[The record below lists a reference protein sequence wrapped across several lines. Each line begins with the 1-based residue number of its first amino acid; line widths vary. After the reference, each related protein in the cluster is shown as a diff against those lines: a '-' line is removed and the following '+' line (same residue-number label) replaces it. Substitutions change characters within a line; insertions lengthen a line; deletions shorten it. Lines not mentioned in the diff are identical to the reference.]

1 MSDIEE
7 IIGEA
12 RRPGKFKIIDAVKD
26 RAFPES
32 HLDIYLDEALA
43 FLIAELDEAMDETGK
58 SMDKRK
64 ALSKKEVDEFEK
76 RRDEILDR
84 KNKLIEEMGGGK
96 YVFNI
101 KGISEGQRQDIFDKT
116 VEKFPMKYEKNR
128 NPYTGALEKEEI
140 SEAERDRYFS
150 DLLWQA
156 YIVKIVSP
164 DGEEQEGITLEEAT
178 ELRRSLP
185 AASVAKISE
194 GIEKLR
200 IASAAFMMSMN
211 EDFLAK
217 S

>member
-1 MSDIEE
+1 LSDIEE
-7 IIGEA
+7 MVGEA
-12 RRPGKFKIIDAVKD
+12 RKPGKFKIIDAVKD

-58 SMDKRK
+58 SMDRKK

-96 YVFNI
+96 YVFHI
-101 KGISEGQRQDIFDKT
+101 KGISEGQRQDIFDQT
-116 VEKFPMKYEKNR
+116 IEKFPMKYEKNR
-128 NPYTGALEKEEI
+128 NPYTGAMEKEEI

-150 DLLWQA
+150 DLLWEA

-164 DGEEQEGITLEEAT
+164 DGEEQEGISLEEAT

-200 IASAAFMMSMN
+200 IASAAFMMSIN

>member
-1 MSDIEE
+1 MV
-7 IIGEA
+7 GEA
-12 RRPGKFKIIDAVKD
+12 RKPGKFKIIDAVKD

-32 HLDIYLDEALA
+32 HLDIYLDESLA
-43 FLIAELDEAMDETGK
+43 FLISELDEAMNETGK
-58 SMDKRK
+58 SMDRK
-64 ALSKKEVDEFEK
+64 KGLSKKEVDEFEK

-96 YVFNI
+96 YIFHI

-116 VEKFPMKYEKNR
+116 IEKFPMKYEKNR
-128 NPYTGALEKEEI
+128 NPYTGAMEKEEI

-150 DLLWQA
+150 DLLWEA

-164 DGEEQEGITLEEAT
+164 DSEEQEGISLEEAT

>member
-1 MSDIEE
+1 MVN
-7 IIGEA
+7 EA
-12 RRPGKFKIIDAVKD
+12 KKPGVFNIVNAVKG

-32 HLDIYLDEALA
+32 FLDIYLDESLA
-43 FLIAELDEAMDETGK
+43 FILSELDEALSEAGK
-58 SMDKRK
+58 SIDGKK
-64 ALSKKEVDEFEK
+64 ALSKKEVDAFEK

-84 KNKLIEEMGGGK
+84 KNELIEQMGGAK
-96 YVFNI
+96 YVFHI
-101 KGISEGQRQDIFDKT
+101 KGISEGSRQDIYDKT
-116 VEKFPMKYEKNR
+116 VEKFPIEYEKNR
-128 NPYTGALEKEEI
+128 NPFTGALEKEEI
-140 SEAERDRYFS
+140 EEVDRDRYFS

-156 YIVKIVSP
+156 HIVKIVAP
-164 DGEEQEGITLEEAT
+164 DGDEQDGISLEDAT

-200 IASAAFMMSMN
+200 IASAAFMMSIN

>member
-7 IIGEA
+7 MVVEA
-12 RRPGKFKIIDAVKD
+12 RSPGKFKIIDAVKD

-32 HLDIYLDEALA
+32 HLDIYLDEAVA
-43 FLIAELDEAMDETGK
+43 FLIAELDQAMDETGK
-58 SMDKRK
+58 SMDKKK

-76 RRDEILDR
+76 RRDEILNR
-84 KNKLIEEMGGGK
+84 KNELLEKMGGAK
-96 YVFNI
+96 YVFHI
-101 KGISEGQRQDIFDKT
+101 KGISEGSRQDVFDKAI
-116 VEKFPMKYEKNR
+116 EKFPMKYEKNR
-128 NPYTGALEKEEI
+128 NPYTGAMEKEEI
-140 SEAERDRYFS
+140 SDVERDRYFS
-150 DLLWQA
+150 DMLWQA

-164 DGEEQEGITLEEAT
+164 DGEEQESITLEEAT

>member
-1 MSDIEE
+1 MSDIEQMVE
-7 IIGEA
+7 EA
-12 RRPGKFKIIDAVKD
+12 RQPGVFKIINAVKD

-32 HLDIYLDEALA
+32 FLDIYLDEALA
-43 FLIAELDEAMDETGK
+43 FLISELDEAMDKTSK
-58 SMDKRK
+58 SMDRKK
-64 ALSKKEVDEFEK
+64 ALSKKEVEAFES
-76 RRDEILDR
+76 RRDEIFNR
-84 KNKLIEEMGGGK
+84 KNELVEEMGGAK
-96 YVFNI
+96 YVFHI
-101 KGISEGQRQDIFDKT
+101 KGISEGRRQDIFDKT
-116 VEKFPMKYEKNR
+116 IEKFPMKYEKNR

-140 SEAERDRYFS
+140 GNLDRDRYFS
-150 DLLWQA
+150 DLLWEA

-164 DGEEQEGITLEEAT
+164 DGEEQQGITFEEAT

-200 IASAAFMMSMN
+200 IASAAFMMSIN

>member
-1 MSDIEE
+1 LSEIEE
-7 IIGEA
+7 MVGEA
-12 RRPGKFKIIDAVKD
+12 RKSGKFKIIDAVKD
-26 RAFPES
+26 RGFPES

-43 FLIAELDEAMDETGK
+43 FLISELDEAMDETGK
-58 SMDKRK
+58 SMDRKK

-84 KNKLIEEMGGGK
+84 KNKLIEEMGGSK
-96 YVFNI
+96 YVFHI

-116 VEKFPMKYEKNR
+116 IEKFPMKYEKNR
-128 NPYTGALEKEEI
+128 NPYTGAMEKEEI

-164 DGEEQEGITLEEAT
+164 DGEEQEGVSLEEAT

-200 IASAAFMMSMN
+200 IASAAFMMSIN

>member
-7 IIGEA
+7 MVSEA
-12 RRPGKFKIIDAVKD
+12 RKPGKFKIIDAVKD

-32 HLDIYLDEALA
+32 FLDIYLDEALA
-43 FLIAELDEAMDETGK
+43 FLIAELDEAMDQTNK
-58 SMDKRK
+58 SMDGKK

-84 KNKLIEEMGGGK
+84 KNELVEKMGGAK
-96 YVFNI
+96 YVFHI
-101 KGISEGQRQDIFDKT
+101 KGISEGARQDIYDKAI
-116 VEKFPMKYEKNR
+116 EKFPMKYEKNR

-140 SEAERDRYFS
+140 SDVDRDRYFT
-150 DLLWQA
+150 DMLWQA
-156 YIVKIVSP
+156 HIVKISSP
-164 DGEEQEGITLEEAT
+164 DGEEQDGISIEEAT

-200 IASAAFMMSMN
+200 IASAAFMMSIN

>member
-1 MSDIEE
+1 LSEIEE
-7 IIGEA
+7 MVGEA
-12 RRPGKFKIIDAVKD
+12 RKPGKFKIIDAVKD
-26 RAFPES
+26 RGFPES

-43 FLIAELDEAMDETGK
+43 FLISELDEAMDETGK
-58 SMDKRK
+58 SMDRKK

-84 KNKLIEEMGGGK
+84 KNKLIEEMGGSK
-96 YVFNI
+96 YVFHI

-116 VEKFPMKYEKNR
+116 IEKFPMKYEKNR
-128 NPYTGALEKEEI
+128 NPYTGAMEKEEI

-164 DGEEQEGITLEEAT
+164 DGEEQEGVSLEEAT

-200 IASAAFMMSMN
+200 IASAAFMMSIN

>member
-7 IIGEA
+7 MVEEA
-12 RRPGKFKIIDAVKD
+12 RKPGKFKIIDAVKD

-32 HLDIYLDEALA
+32 FLDIYLDEALA
-43 FLIAELDEAMDETGK
+43 FLIAELDEAMEETGN
-58 SMDKRK
+58 SMDRKK

-84 KNKLIEEMGGGK
+84 KNELIEQMGGGK
-96 YVFNI
+96 YVFHI
-101 KGISEGQRQDIFDKT
+101 KGISEGARQDIFDKAI
-116 VEKFPMKYEKNR
+116 EKFPMKYEKNR
-128 NPYTGALEKEEI
+128 NPYTGAMEKEEI
-140 SEAERDRYFS
+140 SDIDRDRYFS
-150 DLLWQA
+150 DMLWQA
-156 YIVKIVSP
+156 HIVKIVAP
-164 DGEEQEGITLEEAT
+164 DGEEQEGISLEEAT
-178 ELRRSLP
+178 ELRRNLP

-200 IASAAFMMSMN
+200 IASAAFMMSIN

>member
-1 MSDIEE
+1 MSEIEE
-7 IIGEA
+7 MVGEA
-12 RRPGKFKIIDAVKD
+12 RKPGKFKIIDAVKD
-26 RAFPES
+26 RGFPES

-43 FLIAELDEAMDETGK
+43 FLISELDEAMDETGK
-58 SMDKRK
+58 SMDRKK

-84 KNKLIEEMGGGK
+84 KNKLIEEMGGSK
-96 YVFNI
+96 YVFHI

-116 VEKFPMKYEKNR
+116 IEKFPMKYEKNR
-128 NPYTGALEKEEI
+128 NPYTGAMEKEEI

-164 DGEEQEGITLEEAT
+164 DGEEQEGVSLEEAT

-200 IASAAFMMSMN
+200 IASAAFMMSIN

>member
-7 IIGEA
+7 MVGEA
-12 RRPGKFKIIDAVKD
+12 RKPGKFKIIDAVKD

-32 HLDIYLDEALA
+32 HLDIYLDESLA
-43 FLIAELDEAMDETGK
+43 FLISELDEAMDETGK
-58 SMDKRK
+58 SMDRKK

-96 YVFNI
+96 YVFHI

-116 VEKFPMKYEKNR
+116 IEKFPMKYEKNR
-128 NPYTGALEKEEI
+128 NPYTGAMEKEEI

-150 DLLWQA
+150 DLLWEA

-164 DGEEQEGITLEEAT
+164 DGEEQEGISLEEAT

-200 IASAAFMMSMN
+200 IASAAFMMSIN

>member
-7 IIGEA
+7 MIGEA
-12 RRPGKFKIIDAVKD
+12 KKPGKFKIIDAVKD

-32 HLDIYLDEALA
+32 FLDIYLDEALA
-43 FLIAELDEAMDETGK
+43 FLISELDEAMDKTGK
-58 SMDKRK
+58 SLDGKK
-64 ALSKKEVDEFEK
+64 ALSKKEVETFET
-76 RRDEILDR
+76 RRDEILNR
-84 KNKLIEEMGGGK
+84 KDELIEKMGGAK
-96 YVFNI
+96 YVFHI

-116 VEKFPMKYEKNR
+116 IEKFPMKYEKNR
-128 NPYTGALEKEEI
+128 NPFTGALEKEEI
-140 SEAERDRYFS
+140 GDLDRDRYFS
-150 DLLWQA
+150 DLLWEA

-164 DGEEQEGITLEEAT
+164 DGETQEGISFEEAT

-200 IASAAFMMSMN
+200 IASAAFMMSIN
-211 EDFLAK
+211 EDFLVK

>member
-7 IIGEA
+7 MIGEA
-12 RRPGKFKIIDAVKD
+12 KKPGKFKIIDAVKD
-26 RAFPES
+26 RAFPECF
-32 HLDIYLDEALA
+32 LDIYLDEALA
-43 FLIAELDEAMDETGK
+43 FLISELDEAMDKTGK
-58 SMDKRK
+58 SLDGKK
-64 ALSKKEVDEFEK
+64 ALSKKEVETFET
-76 RRDEILDR
+76 RRDEILNR
-84 KNKLIEEMGGGK
+84 KDELIEKMGGAK
-96 YVFNI
+96 YVFHI

-116 VEKFPMKYEKNR
+116 IEKFPMKYEKNR
-128 NPYTGALEKEEI
+128 NPFTGNLEKEEI
-140 SEAERDRYFS
+140 GDLDRDRYFS
-150 DLLWQA
+150 DLLWEA

-164 DGEEQEGITLEEAT
+164 DGETQEGISFEEAT

-200 IASAAFMMSMN
+200 IASAAFMMSIN

>member
-7 IIGEA
+7 MVEEA
-12 RRPGKFKIIDAVKD
+12 RKPGKFKIIDAVKD

-32 HLDIYLDEALA
+32 FLDIYLDEALA
-43 FLIAELDEAMDETGK
+43 FLIAELDEAMGEVGN
-58 SMDKRK
+58 SMDRKK

-84 KNKLIEEMGGGK
+84 KNELIEQMGGGK
-96 YVFNI
+96 YVFHI
-101 KGISEGQRQDIFDKT
+101 KGISEGARQDIFDKAI
-116 VEKFPMKYEKNR
+116 EKFPMKYEKNR
-128 NPYTGALEKEEI
+128 NPYTGAMEKEEI
-140 SEAERDRYFS
+140 SDIDRDRYFS
-150 DLLWQA
+150 DMLWQA
-156 YIVKIVSP
+156 HIVKIVAP
-164 DGEEQEGITLEEAT
+164 DGEEQEGISLEEAT
-178 ELRRSLP
+178 ELRRNLP

-200 IASAAFMMSMN
+200 IASAAFMMSIN